1 MISVNINS
9 HYLGGN
15 LILEDINLRIP
26 DGKVLGL
33 VGTNGSGKSTLLRLM
48 SGVYVPDSG
57 IVLYDGKNATDPKV
71 REDVFFLPDDPFY
84 AGQTTG
90 KGIFDTYLT
99 FYPNL
104 DRELYRRLLER
115 FKLDEN
121 AHQRNFSKGMRRQ
134 FYIAIALSA
143 RPKYLLLDEAF
154 DGLDAFTKKTVI
166 EEINRAVEE
175 NDSTVVISSH
185 ALSELETFC
194 DLYALIDNRTVS
206 SQGSL
211 EEHAA
216 KYCRFR
222 LAFTEAPSALAFS
235 NLAVRDI
242 EMKGKFVTVTIE
254 GDSETAYAELIKLN
268 PAVIEQEKLTFE
280 DIFITDVKG
289 GRQ

>member
-15 LILEDINLRIP
+15 LILEDINLHIP

-254 GDSETAYAELIKLN
+254 GDSETAYAELLKLN

>member
-1 MISVNINS
+1 MISININS
-9 HYLGGN
+9 HTLGGN
-15 LILEDINLRIP
+15 LILEDISLRIP

-57 IVLYDGKNATDPKV
+57 SVQYDGKDVTDPKV
-71 REDVFFLPDDPFY
+71 REKIFFLPDDPYY

-90 KGIFDTYLT
+90 RGIFDTYHT

-104 DRELYRRLLER
+104 DRELYRELLFR
-115 FKLDEN
+115 FKLDEK

-134 FYIAIALSA
+134 FYIALALSA

-166 EEINRAVEE
+166 EEINRSVEE
-175 NDSTVVISSH
+175 NNSTVVISSH

-194 DLYALIDNRTVS
+194 DLYALIEGQTLKS
-206 SQGSL
+206 HGSL
-211 EEHAA
+211 DDHTA
-216 KYCRFR
+216 KYCRFKM
-222 LAFTEAPSALAFS
+222 AFIEPQPLYVFS
-235 NLAVRDI
+235 HLNVRDL
-242 EMKGKFVTVTIE
+242 EQSGKFITVTLE
-254 GDSETAYAELIKLN
+254 GDPEKLYESLLALN
-268 PAVIEQEKLTFE
+268 PAVIEREKLSFE

-289 GRQ
+289 GRS

>member
-1 MISVNINS
+1 MISININN

-26 DGKVLGL
+26 EGKVLGL

-57 IVLYDGKNATDPKV
+57 CVLYDGKDASDPKV

-134 FYIAIALSA
+134 FYIALALSA

-194 DLYALIDNRTVS
+194 DLYALIDNRTVF

-222 LAFTEAPSALAFS
+222 MAFTEPQTAIAFS
-235 NLAVRDI
+235 NLNVRDI
-242 EMKGKFVTVTIE
+242 EIKGKFVTVTIE
-254 GDSETAYAELIKLN
+254 GDADFAYNELLKLK

-289 GRQ
+289 GRK

>member
-1 MISVNINS
+1 MISININS

-15 LILEDINLRIP
+15 LILEDVNIRVP

-57 IVLYDGKNATDPKV
+57 VVLYDGKDATDPKV

-104 DRELYRRLLER
+104 DRELYRQLLER

-134 FYIAIALSA
+134 FYIALALSA

-175 NDSTVVISSH
+175 NGSTVVISSH

-194 DLYALIDNRTVS
+194 DLYALIDNHTVS

-222 LAFTEAPSALAFS
+222 LAFTEVQTAIAFS
-235 NLAVRDI
+235 NLNVRDI
-242 EMKGKFVTVTIE
+242 EIKGKFVTVTIE
-254 GDSETAYAELIKLN
+254 GDADFAYSELLKLN
-268 PAVIEQEKLTFE
+268 PAVIEQEQLTFE
-280 DIFITDVKG
+280 DVFITDVKG
-289 GRQ
+289 GRR

>member
-222 LAFTEAPSALAFS
+222 LAFTEAPDELAFS

-254 GDSETAYAELIKLN
+254 GDSETAYAELLKLN

>member
-1 MISVNINS
+1 MISVNINN

-15 LILEDINLRIP
+15 LILEDVNIRVP

-57 IVLYDGKNATDPKV
+57 VVLYDGKDATDPRV

-90 KGIFDTYLT
+90 KGIFETYLT

-104 DRELYRRLLER
+104 DRALYRQLLER

-134 FYIAIALSA
+134 FYIALALSA

-175 NDSTVVISSH
+175 NGSTVVISSH

-194 DLYALIDNRTVS
+194 DLYALIDNHTVS

-222 LAFTEAPSALAFS
+222 MAFTEVQTAIAFS
-235 NLAVRDI
+235 NLNVRDI
-242 EMKGKFVTVTIE
+242 EIKGKFVTVTIE
-254 GDSETAYAELIKLN
+254 GDADFAYSELLKLN
-268 PAVIEQEKLTFE
+268 PAVIEQEQLTFE
-280 DIFITDVKG
+280 DVFITDVKG
-289 GRQ
+289 GRR

>member
-104 DRELYRRLLER
+104 DRELYRRLLGR

-222 LAFTEAPSALAFS
+222 LAFTEAPDELAFS

-254 GDSETAYAELIKLN
+254 GDSETAYAELLKLN

>member
-1 MISVNINS
+1 MISININS

-15 LILEDINLRIP
+15 LILEDVNIRVP

-57 IVLYDGKNATDPKV
+57 VVLYDGKEATDPKV

-104 DRELYRRLLER
+104 DRELYRQLLER

-134 FYIAIALSA
+134 FYIALALSA

-175 NDSTVVISSH
+175 NGSTVVISSH

-194 DLYALIDNRTVS
+194 DLYALIDNHTVS

-222 LAFTEAPSALAFS
+222 LAFTEVQTAIAFS
-235 NLAVRDI
+235 NLNVRDI
-242 EMKGKFVTVTIE
+242 EIKGKFVTVTIE
-254 GDSETAYAELIKLN
+254 GDADFAYNELLKLN
-268 PAVIEQEKLTFE
+268 PAVIEQEQLTFE
-280 DIFITDVKG
+280 DVFITDVKG
-289 GRQ
+289 GRR

>member
-15 LILEDINLRIP
+15 LILEDIDLRIP

-57 IVLYDGKNATDPKV
+57 SVLYDGQDATLPAV

-90 KGIFDTYLT
+90 RGIFDTYLT

-134 FYIAIALSA
+134 FYIALALSA

-222 LAFTEAPSALAFS
+222 LAFTEEKTAIAFS
-235 NLAVRDI
+235 NLNVRDI
-242 EMKGKFVTVTIE
+242 EIKGKFVTVTIE
-254 GDSETAYAELIKLN
+254 GDAEASYAELMKLN

-289 GRQ
+289 GRK

>member
-222 LAFTEAPSALAFS
+222 LAFTEAPDEIAFS

-254 GDSETAYAELIKLN
+254 GDSETAYAELLKLN

>member
-1 MISVNINS
+1 MISVNINN

-15 LILEDINLRIP
+15 LILEDVNIRVP

-57 IVLYDGKNATDPKV
+57 AVLYDGKNANDPKV

-134 FYIAIALSA
+134 FYIALALSA

-175 NDSTVVISSH
+175 NGSTVVISSH

-194 DLYALIDNRTVS
+194 DLYALIDNHTVS

-222 LAFTEAPSALAFS
+222 MAFTEVQTGIAFS
-235 NLAVRDI
+235 NLNVRDI
-242 EMKGKFVTVTIE
+242 EIKGKFVTVTIE
-254 GDSETAYAELIKLN
+254 GDADFAYSELLKLN
-268 PAVIEQEKLTFE
+268 PAVIEQEQLTFE
-280 DIFITDVKG
+280 DVFITDVKG
-289 GRQ
+289 GRR

>member
-57 IVLYDGKNATDPKV
+57 IVLYDGKDATDPKV

-254 GDSETAYAELIKLN
+254 GDAETAYAELLKLN

>member
-1 MISVNINS
+1 MISININS

-15 LILEDINLRIP
+15 LILEDVNIRVP

-57 IVLYDGKNATDPKV
+57 SVLYDGKNANDPKV

-104 DRELYRRLLER
+104 DRELYRQLLER

-134 FYIAIALSA
+134 FYIALALSA

-175 NDSTVVISSH
+175 NGSTVVISSH

-194 DLYALIDNRTVS
+194 DLYALIDNHTVS

-222 LAFTEAPSALAFS
+222 LAFTEVQTAIAFS
-235 NLAVRDI
+235 NLNVRDI
-242 EMKGKFVTVTIE
+242 EIKGKFVTVTIE
-254 GDSETAYAELIKLN
+254 GDADFAYNELLKLN
-268 PAVIEQEKLTFE
+268 PAVIEQEQLTFE
-280 DIFITDVKG
+280 DVFITDVKG
-289 GRQ
+289 GRR

>member
-15 LILEDINLRIP
+15 LILEDIDLRIP

-48 SGVYVPDSG
+48 SGVYIPDSG
-57 IVLYDGKNATDPKV
+57 SVLYDGKEATLPEV
-71 REDVFFLPDDPFY
+71 RENVFFLPDDPFF

-90 KGIFDTYLT
+90 KGIFETYRT
-99 FYPNL
+99 FYPGI

-134 FYIAIALSA
+134 FYIALALSA

-185 ALSELETFC
+185 ALAELETFC
-194 DLYALIDNRTVS
+194 DFYALIDNRTVS

-222 LAFTEAPSALAFS
+222 LAFTEAPNELAFS
-235 NLAVRDI
+235 NLNVRDI
-242 EMKGKFVTVTIE
+242 ELKGKFVTVTVE
-254 GDSETAYAELIKLN
+254 GNAETAYAELLKLN
-268 PAVIEQEKLTFE
+268 PAVIEQEELTFE

-289 GRQ
+289 GRK

>member
-222 LAFTEAPSALAFS
+222 LAFTEAPDELAFS

-254 GDSETAYAELIKLN
+254 GDSETAYAELMKLN

>member
-134 FYIAIALSA
+134 FYIALALSA

-222 LAFTEAPSALAFS
+222 LAFTEAPDELAFS

-254 GDSETAYAELIKLN
+254 GDSETAYAELLKLN

>member
-1 MISVNINS
+1 MISININS
-9 HYLGGN
+9 HFLGGN
-15 LILEDINLRIP
+15 LILEDITLSVP
-26 DGKVLGL
+26 DGTVLGL

-57 IVLYDGKNATDPKV
+57 SVLYDGKNVTDPAV
-71 REDVFFLPDDPFY
+71 RENIFFLPDDPYY

-90 KGIFDTYLT
+90 IGIFDTYQT

-104 DRELYRRLLER
+104 DRELYRTLLSR

-134 FYIAIALSA
+134 FYIALALSA

-166 EEINRAVEE
+166 EEINRSVEE
-175 NDSTVVISSH
+175 NNSTVVISSH

-194 DLYALIDNRTVS
+194 DLYALIEGKTIKS
-206 SQGSL
+206 HGSL
-211 EEHAA
+211 EEHAQ
-216 KYCRFR
+216 KYCRFK
-222 LAFTEAPSALAFS
+222 LAFTEAPDKEIFS
-235 NLAVRDI
+235 HLNVRDLEI
-242 EMKGKFVTVTIE
+242 RGKFVTVTLE
-254 GDSETAYAELIKLN
+254 GDGEKLYESLLALN
-268 PAVIEQEKLTFE
+268 PAVIDREKLSFE

-289 GRQ
+289 GRK

>member
-1 MISVNINS
+1 MISININS
-9 HYLGGN
+9 HSLGGN
-15 LILEDINLRIP
+15 LILENINLTVP

-57 IVLYDGKNATDPKV
+57 AVLYDGKNATLPAV

-115 FKLDEN
+115 FKLDEG

-134 FYIAIALSA
+134 FYIALALSA

-216 KYCRFR
+216 RYCRFR
-222 LAFTEAPSALAFS
+222 LAFTEEKTAIAFS
-235 NLAVRDI
+235 NLNVRDI
-242 EMKGKFVTVTIE
+242 EIKGKFVTVTIE
-254 GDSETAYAELIKLN
+254 GDAEASYAELMNLN

-289 GRQ
+289 GRK

>member
-15 LILEDINLRIP
+15 LILEDINLTVP

-57 IVLYDGKNATDPKV
+57 SVLYDGKDATLPSV
-71 REDVFFLPDDPFY
+71 RENVFFLPDDPFY

-90 KGIFDTYLT
+90 KGIFETYLT

-115 FKLDEN
+115 FKLDEG

-185 ALSELETFC
+185 ALAELETFC

-222 LAFTEAPSALAFS
+222 LAFTEAQSAIAFS

-242 EMKGKFVTVTIE
+242 EMKGKFVTVTVE
-254 GDSETAYAELIKLN
+254 GDAETAYAELMKLN

-289 GRQ
+289 GRK

>member
-15 LILEDINLRIP
+15 LILKDINLRIP

-254 GDSETAYAELIKLN
+254 GDSEAAYAELLKLN

>member
-15 LILEDINLRIP
+15 LILEDIDLRIP

-57 IVLYDGKNATDPKV
+57 SVLYDGKDATLPEV
-71 REDVFFLPDDPFY
+71 RENVFFLPDDPFF

-90 KGIFDTYLT
+90 KGIFETYLT

-134 FYIAIALSA
+134 FYIALALSA

-185 ALSELETFC
+185 ALTELETFC

-222 LAFTEAPSALAFS
+222 LAFTEAPDELAFS
-235 NLAVRDI
+235 NLNVRDI
-242 EMKGKFVTVTIE
+242 EMKGKFVTVTVE
-254 GDSETAYAELIKLN
+254 GNAEIAYAELLKLN
-268 PAVIEQEKLTFE
+268 PAVIEQEALTFE

-289 GRQ
+289 GRK

>member
-1 MISVNINS
+1 MISININS

-15 LILEDINLRIP
+15 LILEDINLTVP

-57 IVLYDGKNATDPKV
+57 SVLYDGRDATLPEV
-71 REDVFFLPDDPFY
+71 RENVFFLPDDPFY

-90 KGIFDTYLT
+90 RGIFDTYLT

-134 FYIAIALSA
+134 FYIALALSA

-222 LAFTEAPSALAFS
+222 LAFTEAQSAIAFS
-235 NLAVRDI
+235 NLNVRDI
-242 EMKGKFVTVTIE
+242 EMKGKFVTVTVE
-254 GDSETAYAELIKLN
+254 GDAETAYAELMKLN

-289 GRQ
+289 GRK

>member
-57 IVLYDGKNATDPKV
+57 IVLYDGKDATDPKV

-222 LAFTEAPSALAFS
+222 LAFTEAPDELAFS

-254 GDSETAYAELIKLN
+254 GDAETAYAELLKLN

>member
-216 KYCRFR
+216 RYCRFR
-222 LAFTEAPSALAFS
+222 LAFTEEKTAIAFS
-235 NLAVRDI
+235 NLNVRDI
-242 EMKGKFVTVTIE
+242 EIKGKFVTVTIE
-254 GDSETAYAELIKLN
+254 GDAEASYAELMKLN

-289 GRQ
+289 GRK

>member
-1 MISVNINS
+1 MISVNINN

-15 LILEDINLRIP
+15 LILEDVNIRVP

-57 IVLYDGKNATDPKV
+57 SVLYDGKNATLPAV

-104 DRELYRRLLER
+104 DRELYRQLLER

-134 FYIAIALSA
+134 FYIALALSA
-143 RPKYLLLDEAF
+143 RPKHLLLDEAF

-175 NDSTVVISSH
+175 NGSTVVISSH

-194 DLYALIDNRTVS
+194 DLYALIDNHTVS

-222 LAFTEAPSALAFS
+222 LAFTEVQTAIAFS
-235 NLAVRDI
+235 NLNVRDI
-242 EMKGKFVTVTIE
+242 EIKGKFVTVTIE
-254 GDSETAYAELIKLN
+254 GDADFAYNELLKLK

-289 GRQ
+289 GRR

>member
-1 MISVNINS
+1 MISININS
-9 HYLGGN
+9 HHLGGN
-15 LILEDINLRIP
+15 LILEDVNIRVP
-26 DGKVLGL
+26 DGKILGL

-57 IVLYDGKNATDPKV
+57 CVLYDGKDVTDPKV
-71 REDVFFLPDDPFY
+71 REDVFFLPDDPYY

-90 KGIFDTYLT
+90 IGIFETYLT

-104 DRELYRRLLER
+104 DRKLYRTLLSR
-115 FKLDEN
+115 FKLDEK

-134 FYIAIALSA
+134 FYIALALSA

-175 NDSTVVISSH
+175 NGSTVVISSH

-194 DLYALIDNRTVS
+194 DLYALIDNRTLS

-216 KYCRFR
+216 KYCRFK
-222 LAFTEAPSALAFS
+222 LAFTEAPSGIVFS
-235 NLAVRDI
+235 HLNVRDI
-242 EMKGKFVTVTIE
+242 ELKGKFVTITIE
-254 GDSETAYAELIKLN
+254 GDADEAYDALIKLN
-268 PAVIEQEKLTFE
+268 PAVIEQEKLSFE

-289 GRQ
+289 GRK

>member
-71 REDVFFLPDDPFY
+71 RENVFFLPDDPFY

-222 LAFTEAPSALAFS
+222 LAFTEAPDELAFS

-254 GDSETAYAELIKLN
+254 GDAETAYAELLKLN

>member
-1 MISVNINS
+1 MISININS
-9 HYLGGN
+9 HSLGGN
-15 LILEDINLRIP
+15 LILENINLTVP

-134 FYIAIALSA
+134 FYIALALSA

-254 GDSETAYAELIKLN
+254 GDSETAYTELMKLN

>member
-1 MISVNINS
+1 MISININS

-15 LILEDINLRIP
+15 LILEDVNIRVP

-57 IVLYDGKNATDPKV
+57 VVLYDGKDATDPRV

-104 DRELYRRLLER
+104 DRELYRQLLER

-134 FYIAIALSA
+134 FYIALALSA

-175 NDSTVVISSH
+175 NGSTVVISSH

-194 DLYALIDNRTVS
+194 DLYALIDNHTVS

-222 LAFTEAPSALAFS
+222 MAFTEVQTAIAFS
-235 NLAVRDI
+235 NLNVRDI
-242 EMKGKFVTVTIE
+242 EIKGKFVTVTIE
-254 GDSETAYAELIKLN
+254 GDADFAYNELLKLN
-268 PAVIEQEKLTFE
+268 PAVIEQEQLTFE
-280 DIFITDVKG
+280 DVFITDVKG
-289 GRQ
+289 GRR

>member
-71 REDVFFLPDDPFY
+71 RENVFFLPDDPFY
-84 AGQTTG
+84 AGQPTG

-222 LAFTEAPSALAFS
+222 LAFTEAPDELAFS

-254 GDSETAYAELIKLN
+254 GDAETAYAELLKLN

-289 GRQ
+289 GRK

>member
-1 MISVNINS
+1 MISININS
-9 HYLGGN
+9 HSLGGN
-15 LILEDINLRIP
+15 LILENINLTVP

-57 IVLYDGKNATDPKV
+57 AILYDGKEAILPAV

-115 FKLDEN
+115 FKLDEG

-134 FYIAIALSA
+134 FYIALALSA

-216 KYCRFR
+216 RYCRFR
-222 LAFTEAPSALAFS
+222 LAFTEEKTAIAFS
-235 NLAVRDI
+235 NLNVRDI
-242 EMKGKFVTVTIE
+242 EIKGKFVTVTIE
-254 GDSETAYAELIKLN
+254 GDAEASYAELMKLN

-289 GRQ
+289 GRK

>member
-1 MISVNINS
+1 MISININS
-9 HYLGGN
+9 HSLGGN
-15 LILEDINLRIP
+15 LILENINLTVP

-57 IVLYDGKNATDPKV
+57 SVLYDGKDATLPEV
-71 REDVFFLPDDPFY
+71 RENVFFLPDDPFF

-222 LAFTEAPSALAFS
+222 LAFTEAPDELAFS

-254 GDSETAYAELIKLN
+254 GDAENAYTELLKLN

>member
-1 MISVNINS
+1 MISININS

-15 LILEDINLRIP
+15 LILEDVNIRVP

-57 IVLYDGKNATDPKV
+57 VVLYDGKDATDPKV
-71 REDVFFLPDDPFY
+71 RENVFFLPDDPFY

-104 DRELYRRLLER
+104 DRELYRQLLER

-134 FYIAIALSA
+134 FYIALALSA

-194 DLYALIDNRTVS
+194 DLYALIDNHTVS

-222 LAFTEAPSALAFS
+222 MAFTEVQTAIAFS
-235 NLAVRDI
+235 NLNVRDI
-242 EMKGKFVTVTIE
+242 EIKGKFVTVTIE
-254 GDSETAYAELIKLN
+254 GDADFAYNELLKLK

-289 GRQ
+289 GRR

>member
-1 MISVNINS
+1 MISININS
-9 HYLGGN
+9 HKLGGN
-15 LILEDINLRIP
+15 LILEDISMSVP

-57 IVLYDGKNATDPKV
+57 SVQYDGEDVTIPRV
-71 REDVFFLPDDPFY
+71 RENIFFLPDDPFF

-90 KGIFDTYLT
+90 KGIFDIYKT
-99 FYPNL
+99 FYPSL
-104 DRELYRRLLER
+104 DLELYRTLLAR

-134 FYIAIALSA
+134 FYIALALSA

-166 EEINRAVEE
+166 EEINRSVEE
-175 NDSTVVISSH
+175 NNSTVVISSH

-194 DLYALIDNRTVS
+194 DLYALVEGHTVK

-216 KYCRFR
+216 KYSRYT
-222 LAFTEAPSALAFS
+222 LAFTEAPDPEIFS
-235 NLAVRDI
+235 HLNVRDI
-242 EMKGKFVTVTIE
+242 ELRGKFVTLTLE
-254 GDSETAYAELIKLN
+254 GDPEKLYESLLALN
-268 PAVIEQEKLTFE
+268 PVVMDREKLSFE
-280 DIFITDVKG
+280 DVFITDIKG
-289 GRQ
+289 GRS